1 MTSPQKNR
9 LILHQGPRKSAS
21 GFFSNPQMYWMI
33 ASFDD
38 PPPTSDGTRSSVAY
52 IPVLRCI
59 VLACVFALVAA
70 PPRAAAQDV
79 RVGARAGPTFGFLND
94 NAVPFTDR
102 TVETNANPRIGSHA
116 GMHVIVPVT
125 DHFALQPELLYVQKG
140 GHFSRPQSESYAV
153 ERYRLSYVQGELLGR
168 RDISVSGPLSL
179 HAVAGV
185 SIDLALGGVLRRNIR
200 TTEINLTER
209 VALMETGQLQ
219 RWGVG
224 ALVGVGLGY
233 PVGIAS
239 RLALELRYNPGFC
252 AVFSGSVHSASTLPD
267 RVEDVFPL
275 TSSPLRH
282 DVITVSL
289 SYTLPPVSPF

>member
-1 MTSPQKNR
+1 MTHKR
-9 LILHQGPRKSAS
+9 LVETA
-21 GFFSNPQMYWMI
+21 
-33 ASFDD
+33 
-38 PPPTSDGTRSSVAY
+38 
-52 IPVLRCI
+52 PVLRCI
-59 VLACVFALVAA
+59 AVAYIFAMLAAS
-70 PPRAAAQDV
+70 PRAAAQDL

-102 TVETNANPRIGSHA
+102 TVEINANPRIGSHA
-116 GMHVIVPVT
+116 GMHVMVPVT

-168 RDISVSGPLSL
+168 RDVSVSGPLSL

-224 ALVGVGLGY
+224 ALLGVGLGY
-233 PVGIAS
+233 PVGTAS
-239 RLALELRYNPGFC
+239 RAALELRYNRGLRSVFGDAERPG
-252 AVFSGSVHSASTLPD
+252 GIPPD
-267 RVEDVFPL
+267 GFEEVFPL
-275 TSSPLRH
+275 TGSALRH
-282 DVITVSL
+282 DVITASL
-289 SYTLPPVSPF
+289 SYALPLDSLF